1 MSALG
6 QKQTTDLTSRKRE
19 CPLYPQKRTTQTGLS
34 ESPLVPKA
42 DSRTAVIGDAIRLY
56 CQGGRTTAAGP
67 KVAIPARFFIGL
79 GL

>member
-42 DSRTAVIGDAIRLY
+42 DSRTAVIGDAIRLF